1 MATLID
7 IDPARQLIAAELE
20 LAADFP
26 SVPPDEIHSM
36 VLREERSYDSARV
49 RDYVSILVAHTVR
62 SSLLV
67 DHASARVTGRSVG
80 LTT

>member
-7 IDPARQLIAAELE
+7 IDPARQLIAAEND

-26 SVPPDEIHSM
+26 AVPSAEIHGM
-36 VLREERSYDSARV
+36 VVRENRRYDAARV

-62 SSLLV
+62 SALLSRSSSTRV
-67 DHASARVTGRSVG
+67 ARRNDHA
-80 LTT
+80 